1 MQTTSATGQC
11 SQGQVNMVRPEPHQK
26 LCHFNST
33 FHTPGQ
39 NWAYSSDLLFWI
51 LKSATKPNSIAL
63 SLSST
68 QVHTVFNG
76 QKKHLTIVFPLIIYI
91 PFFPFYWAHIFFLLL
106 IYYTPTPYE
115 LLLLSLMTEIYLRFT
130 WSPYPFSDNQSTVP
144 LEGSIFSF
152 TSKRNT
158 KMINYYLLQYFY
170 SIKI

>member
-1 MQTTSATGQC
+1 MQTTSAAGQC
-11 SQGQVNMVRPEPHQK
+11 SQGQVNVVGPEPHQK

-91 PFFPFYWAHIFFLLL
+91 PFFSFLLG
-106 IYYTPTPYE
+106 TH
-115 LLLLSLMTEIYLRFT
+115 LLFVTDLLHS
-130 WSPYPFSDNQSTVP
+130 YPLWT
-144 LEGSIFSF
+144 SF
-152 TSKRNT
+152 TLSYDGNHLKV
-158 KMINYYLLQYFY
+158 
-170 SIKI
+170 